1 MKYLCLVYFEE
12 NKLREMSKSEFET
25 FMNECV
31 ACAEE
36 YQEGGHMIAGAQL
49 QPVQTAMT
57 LRVQKGKIC
66 TTDGPF
72 AETKEQLGGFCL
84 IEARDLNEAIQV
96 AAKMPPAR
104 LGCIEVRP
112 VNESVHAALV
122 SGTISRY
129 H

>member
-1 MKYLCLVYFEE
+1 MKYLCLVYVEE
-12 NKLREMSKSEFET
+12 QKLGALPRSEAST
-25 FMNECV
+25 FLDECS

-36 YQEGGHMIAGAQL
+36 LRESGHIVMGAAL
-49 QPVQTAMT
+49 QPVAAAMT
-57 LRVQKGKIC
+57 VRTQKGKASI
-66 TTDGPF
+66 TDGPF

-96 AAKMPPAR
+96 ASKMPPAR

-112 VNESVHAALV
+112 LKDFVQAVASDAKNH
-122 SGTISRY
+122 Y